1 VNLVAAVVAYEQPL
15 EVVQRGEGAL
25 DHPPVRG
32 LAISGSV
39 WIRWSSASRYHGRYS
54 RSFVAEI
61 YEYQRAALAVR
72 IVCPWFTLSGSW
84 MFRSS
89 PRAESIAPSH
99 DVPDRCMP
107 VTRIG
112 SGGSWSFLSDGTQRK
127 SLKLPTR
134 ECARPCDTRRSA
146 YRSPAVATR
155 RRGIRRDARSLRI
168 RRGLPR
174 VSRPTENAPPGA
186 GRRCTPVLALGV
198 RAGVAGA
205 PWSER
210 PQSSVRSSLGAC
222 EVAVA

>member
-61 YEYQRAALAVR
+61 YEYQRAAWRLR
-72 IVCPWFTLSGSW
+72 IVCRWFTLSGSW

-89 PRAESIAPSH
+89 PPAESIAPSH

-112 SGGSWSFLSDGTQRK
+112 SPAAAGRSCRMELNGSRS
-127 SLKLPTR
+127 KLRTR
-134 ECARPCDTRRSA
+134 ECARH
-146 YRSPAVATR
+146 ATR
-155 RRGIRRDARSLRI
+155 ADQR
-168 RRGLPR
+168 
-174 VSRPTENAPPGA
+174 T
-186 GRRCTPVLALGV
+186 GRRPWP
-198 RAGVAGA
+198 RGVAGFVVMPGVFESGAGCHGCQGQLKMHPLA
-205 PWSER
+205 PVEDA
-210 PQSSVRSSLGAC
+210 PPFSLWVC
-222 EVAVA
+222 EPA